1 MFIRKKLL
9 SVLLLALVLMACVAS
24 LQGLAEP
31 FSDAVEH
38 TILLQLRLPVVLTAM
53 FVGAALAVSSAVLQI
68 LLRNPLA
75 DPGIIGIT
83 SGASLCAA
91 LVLLLGGTFVVAN
104 IHYVLPIVCFAGALL
119 STFLIGAI
127 AKRLPDVS
135 TAIILTGIAISTLC
149 GAVIAWLFLFSDAQ
163 SLRNLTF
170 WLMGSLHQS
179 DWTILSIA
187 LPLMTVLISYS
198 IVQGR
203 KLNWYYFGDND
214 ALLSGL
220 NVKVF
225 SRNMLICSAVLVGA
239 AVSIAGSIAFVGLLV
254 PHLLRNFF
262 GFNNQ
267 FILPASALVG
277 AILMLLVVLF
287 SSAFG
292 GISIPVSMITATLG
306 GPIFL
311 FSIIKTSK
319 YSG

>member
-1 MFIRKKLL
+1 M
-9 SVLLLALVLMACVAS
+9 LLLLVVVLAAVAS
-24 LQGLAEP
+24 LQGIVEP
-31 FSDAVEH
+31 FTNALEQK
-38 TILLQLRLPVVLTAM
+38 ILLQLRLPVVLTAI

-83 SGASLCAA
+83 SGASLSAA
-91 LVLLLGGTFVVAN
+91 LVLLLGGAFVVAN
-104 IHYVLPIVCFAGALL
+104 IHYVLPLVCFAGALL
-119 STFLIGAI
+119 STFIISAI
-127 AKRLPDVS
+127 AKRLTDVT

-149 GAVIAWLFLFSDAQ
+149 GAIIAWLFLFSDAQ
-163 SLRNLTF
+163 SMRNLTF
-170 WLMGSLHQS
+170 WLMGSLHQA
-179 DWTILSIA
+179 DWTILTIA
-187 LPLMTVLISYS
+187 LPLMALLIGYA
-198 IVQGR
+198 VTQGR

-214 ALLSGL
+214 AQLSGL
-220 NVKVF
+220 NVKTF

-239 AVSIAGSIAFVGLLV
+239 ALSIAGSIAFVGLLV

-287 SSAFG
+287 SSIFG
-292 GISIPVSMITATLG
+292 GFSIPVSMITASLG